1 MSFQVA
7 PTAYDRFMGRY
18 SRPLAV
24 EFADWLGVTAGQ
36 RALDVGSGPGAL
48 TEVLADRLGSASVV
62 AVDPS
67 ELFVAA
73 IRERLPGVT
82 AIHAAA
88 EQLPLA
94 DESFDIVA
102 AQLVVQFMTDPLA
115 GVSELRRVT
124 RPGGVVALNV
134 WDFEGA
140 RSPLSAF
147 LRALKGLEPA
157 TDDESDRTG
166 ARRGQLGVLLRDA
179 GCRDVDE
186 SELSVTVTSPTFQD
200 WWEPYTL
207 GVGPAG
213 SQLAAL
219 SPDRRLEVRE
229 RCRAA
234 LGDGP
239 IHTSATA
246 WVARG
251 VR

>member
-7 PTAYDRFMGRY
+7 PAAYDRFMGRY

-24 EFADWLGVTAGQ
+24 EFADWLGVSAGQ

-48 TEVLADRLGSASVV
+48 TEVLADRLGAASVV

-67 ELFVAA
+67 VPFVAA
-73 IRERLPGVT
+73 IEERLPGVT
-82 AIHAAA
+82 AILAPA

-94 DESFDIVA
+94 DESFDLVA

-115 GVSELRRVT
+115 GVTELRRVT
-124 RPGGVVALNV
+124 RAGGAVALNV

-147 LRALKGLEPA
+147 LSVLKGIEPD
-157 TDDESDRTG
+157 TDDEIDRMG
-166 ARRGQLGVLLRDA
+166 ARRGQLGALLREA
-179 GCRDVDE
+179 GCRDVEE
-186 SELSVTVTSPTFQD
+186 SELSVTVTSRTFED
-200 WWEPYTL
+200 WWDPYTL

-219 SPDRRLEVRE
+219 DTERQHEVRA
-229 RCRAA
+229 RCRAL

-239 IHTSATA
+239 IDTVATA

>member
-1 MSFQVA
+1 M
-7 PTAYDRFMGRY
+7 
-18 SRPLAV
+18 AV

-62 AVDPS
+62 AADPS
-67 ELFVAA
+67 EPFVAA

-82 AIHAAA
+82 ALHASA

-94 DESFDIVA
+94 DETFDLVA

-115 GVSELRRVT
+115 GVTELRRVT
-124 RPGGVVALNV
+124 RPGGVIALNV

-147 LRALKGLEPA
+147 LRVLKELEPA
-157 TDDESDRTG
+157 TDDESDRRG
-166 ARRGQLGVLLRDA
+166 ARRGQIGALLRDA
-179 GCRDVDE
+179 GCRDVEE
-186 SELSVTVTSPTFQD
+186 SELSVTVTSPTFED

-219 SPDRRLEVRE
+219 SPDRRLEVRD
-229 RCRAA
+229 RCREA

-239 IHTSATA
+239 IHTAATA

-251 VR
+251 AR